1 MNNIPNRIVIII
13 AILITITRILECL
26 AIYAI
31 YCFVIAGNDYFSQI
45 VAYIFIGI
53 LHWEINKYIKKG
65 RENIIQS
72 IKE

>member
-13 AILITITRILECL
+13 AILVTITRIFECL

-31 YCFVIAGNDYFSQI
+31 YCYVIAGNDYFSQI
-45 VAYIFIGI
+45 VAYLFIGV
-53 LHWEINKYIKKG
+53 LHLEINKYIKKG
-65 RENIIQS
+65 RQNIIQN